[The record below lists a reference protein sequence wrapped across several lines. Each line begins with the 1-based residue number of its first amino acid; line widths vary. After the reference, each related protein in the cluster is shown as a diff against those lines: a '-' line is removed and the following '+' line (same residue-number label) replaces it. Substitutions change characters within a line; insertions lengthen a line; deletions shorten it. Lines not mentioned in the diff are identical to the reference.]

1 MSGQTILITGGTNG
15 IGLESA
21 AVLAGMGAKVI
32 IVGRDAGRVAQALA
46 TIKAR
51 SGADAAAYLCDFAS
65 FAAVRQLADQVLR
78 DVPKLDVLINNAGAV
93 FARRTLTADGLEA
106 TFAVNHLAPFL
117 LTQLLLPRLK
127 ESAPSR
133 IVTVASGRHTHGTMD
148 FDDLGFTRG
157 YQILRAYARS
167 KLANVLFASEQA
179 RRLVG
184 TRVTSNSVHPGR
196 VATNIWAGAPAW
208 TKPLIRFWLSR
219 TFITVEEGAA
229 PIIALA
235 SRPDLDD
242 VTGMYF
248 NRHEAALPSG
258 VAQDWEV
265 AARLWRE
272 SERLVAVNTRA
283 VPQGRGLA
291 MSLHHQAARVRDLL
305 EQ

>member
-1 MSGQTILITGGTNG
+1 MGQRVMNGKHILITGGTSG
-15 IGLESA
+15 IGLASA
-21 AVLAGMGAKVI
+21 AVLSGMGASVI
-32 IVGRDAGRVAQALA
+32 IVGRDAGRVAQAQA

-51 SGADAAAYLCDFAS
+51 SGAATPAYLCDFAS
-65 FAAVRQLADQVLR
+65 LAAVRQLADQVLH

-93 FARRTLTADGLEA
+93 FARRTLTSDGLEA

-133 IVTVASGRHTHGTMD
+133 IVTVASGRHAHGTMD

-167 KLANVLFASEQA
+167 KLANVLFSSEQA

-196 VATNIWAGAPAW
+196 VATNIWAGAPEW
-208 TKPLIRFWLSR
+208 TKPLIRLWLSR

-229 PIIALA
+229 PVIALA
-235 SRPDLDD
+235 SRPDLDQ
-242 VTGMYF
+242 VTGQYF
-248 NRHEAALPSG
+248 NRHEAAAPSG
-258 VAQDWEV
+258 VAQDWDV

-272 SERLVAVNTRA
+272 SERLVLNSEVWR
-283 VPQGRGLA
+283 
-291 MSLHHQAARVRDLL
+291 
-305 EQ
+305 

>member
-1 MSGQTILITGGTNG
+1 MGSLCRGMKDKTILITGGTSG

-51 SGADAAAYLCDFAS
+51 SGADAASYLCDFS
-65 FAAVRQLADQVLR
+65 SLQAVRRLAGEVLR
-78 DVPKLDVLINNAGAV
+78 DVPTLHMLINNAGSV
-93 FARRTLTADGLEA
+93 FAKRTLTADGIEA

-117 LTQLLLPRLK
+117 LTQQLLPRLI
-127 ESAPSR
+127 ESAPAR
-133 IVTVASGRHTHGTMD
+133 IITVASGRHAHGTMD
-148 FDDLGFTRG
+148 FDDLGFARG

-196 VATNIWAGAPAW
+196 VATNIWAGAPGW

-229 PIIALA
+229 PVIALA

-242 VTGMYF
+242 VTGQYF

-265 AARLWRE
+265 AGRLWRE
-272 SERLVAVNTRA
+272 SERLVTSSAGGL
-283 VPQGRGLA
+283 QGSA
-291 MSLHHQAARVRDLL
+291 
-305 EQ
+305 